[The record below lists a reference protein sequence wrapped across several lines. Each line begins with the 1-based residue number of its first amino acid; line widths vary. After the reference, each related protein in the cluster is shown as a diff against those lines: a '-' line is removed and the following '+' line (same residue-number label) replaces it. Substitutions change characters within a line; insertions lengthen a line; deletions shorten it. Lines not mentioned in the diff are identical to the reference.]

1 MTIQLRRDTA
11 ANWTS
16 ANPVLASGQP
26 GVETDTIKIK
36 IGDGATAW
44 NALGYLSASVA
55 SIVGITGT
63 KAQFDA
69 AVTDGDISYVGHTH
83 AQADV
88 TGLVADLAGK
98 QSTLVSATNIKTVNG
113 ESLLGSGDLV
123 VSGGATNLAYD
134 APTRVVSSDTG
145 TDAILPLMSA
155 GDAGLVPASGGG
167 TTNFLR
173 ADGTFAAPAGGG
185 GATGGTATLN
195 FGTGTGSPV
204 ATVAV
209 AGQTGI
215 LLGSRVRVWFMAATT
230 ADHNADE
237 HGLIF
242 PSRVGLSA
250 GNIVAGVGFT
260 IYAETELQLTG
271 DVSVCWEW
279 S

>member
-88 TGLVADLAGK
+88 SGDCRRIRFRHDLDLITCVYLGSDARQALKFDNHGYDHS
-98 QSTLVSATNIKTVNG
+98 QQTDTSPVNCNSVSA
-113 ESLLGSGDLV
+113 
-123 VSGGATNLAYD
+123 
-134 APTRVVSSDTG
+134 
-145 TDAILPLMSA
+145 
-155 GDAGLVPASGGG
+155 
-167 TTNFLR
+167 
-173 ADGTFAAPAGGG
+173 
-185 GATGGTATLN
+185 
-195 FGTGTGSPV
+195 
-204 ATVAV
+204 
-209 AGQTGI
+209 
-215 LLGSRVRVWFMAATT
+215 
-230 ADHNADE
+230 
-237 HGLIF
+237 
-242 PSRVGLSA
+242 
-250 GNIVAGVGFT
+250 
-260 IYAETELQLTG
+260 
-271 DVSVCWEW
+271 
-279 S
+279 